1 MAVVTDV
8 LISTQRRTVFTK
20 PPDTVRQFSP
30 WPRAITNFSVENG
43 VVTAKPVDDQAELQ
57 IRCDLDPKF
66 AYRLFDW
73 NINLIQDV
81 AFDWE
86 ANAFIEVVDGIKNL
100 PAGNVQRYRA
110 LLIDTTDSVATGE
123 MWLCNP
129 STYPHN
135 VIQSTEG
142 NQAFF
147 NFFATNLNAAVG
159 GAGSL
164 NSVFRFWEYEIE
176 QAEYFALH
184 YSTLINPS
192 SSGG

>member
-1 MAVVTDV
+1 MAVVSDV
-8 LISTQRRTVFTK
+8 FASSLRRTVFTK
-20 PPDTVRQFSP
+20 PADVVRQFSP
-30 WPRAITNFSVENG
+30 WPRAIANFSVENG
-43 VVTAKPVDDQAELQ
+43 AVTAKPVDDQAQLT
-57 IRCDLDPKF
+57 IGCTLDPKF

-123 MWLCNP
+123 MWLSNP

-147 NFFATNLNAAVG
+147 NFFAVNLNAAVG

-164 NSVFRFWEYEIE
+164 NSLFRFWEYEIE

-184 YSTLINPS
+184 YSTMIYAS